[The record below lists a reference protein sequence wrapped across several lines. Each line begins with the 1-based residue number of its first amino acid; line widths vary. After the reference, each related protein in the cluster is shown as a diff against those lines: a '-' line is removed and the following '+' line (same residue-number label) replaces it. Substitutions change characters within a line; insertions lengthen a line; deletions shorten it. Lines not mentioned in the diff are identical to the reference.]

1 MHCIS
6 TDKTEIYRC
15 NEHRQQSADA
25 AGGTDIASNCVR
37 FGGYRHVRQDVVI
50 KALNKTIQYLELD
63 KTLLKQAKSNFDVKT
78 NIKTNVRHNI
88 EQLNII

>member
-1 MHCIS
+1 MHRIS

-37 FGGYRHVRQDVVI
+37 FGGYRPVRQDIVI

-63 KTLLKQAKSNFDVKT
+63 KTLLKTS
-78 NIKTNVRHNI
+78 
-88 EQLNII
+88 

>member
-1 MHCIS
+1 
-6 TDKTEIYRC
+6 
-15 NEHRQQSADA
+15 
-25 AGGTDIASNCVR
+25 
-37 FGGYRHVRQDVVI
+37 VRQDVVI